1 MARGSGTHGAHLAQV
16 MLAEI
21 HSCLDVLTASLKGGS
36 ERDLC
41 HDDLTGLVVAA
52 RRAQARLESAV
63 LSSVAEVDARGSHVH
78 DGALTAGAWLRM
90 VSRSTPGE
98 AATTVR
104 TARVLRA
111 GVLPATSAALTS
123 GEISAAHAQ
132 LIATSV
138 DGAPAGAAA
147 LIEPEALEAAR
158 TADVRAVAGVMR
170 MFQHAL
176 DPDAADEAAVR
187 RYERRGL
194 TLSPTL
200 DGSVAL
206 SGLADEVT
214 GATITSAVDAASR
227 PEPGDR
233 RSPAQRRLD
242 GLLDICKRY
251 PESAQAP
258 RTGGGG
264 HPHVIV
270 TTDET
275 TIGASAS
282 GASAAGGPTD
292 QSSPPDCPVP
302 GPSFGAT
309 LSWVGHV
316 TGSTARRVACDADV
330 TTVRIGPDG
339 EVLGTR
345 AERRYF
351 SPAQRRAMIARDGDR
366 CFWPWCDRP
375 VDWSDGHHLRFWA
388 DGGPT
393 SVSNGVLPC
402 GGHHLQLHEG
412 RWRAQRLPDGRYI
425 ARHRDGRVI
434 GPEPHP
440 PGHNRPP
447 HRRE

>member
-1 MARGSGTHGAHLAQV
+1 MAGGSGAHGAHPAQV
-16 MLAEI
+16 ALAEI
-21 HSCLDVLTASLKGGS
+21 HSCLDSLTASLEGGS

-41 HDDLTGLVVAA
+41 HADLTGLVVAA

-63 LSSVAEVDARGSHVH
+63 LTGVGEVDARGSHVH
-78 DGALTAGAWLRM
+78 DGALTVGAWLRM
-90 VSRSTPGE
+90 VSRSTPSE

-104 TARVLRA
+104 TARVLRS

-132 LIATSV
+132 VIATSV
-138 DGAPAGAAA
+138 EGTPAGAAA

-170 MFQHAL
+170 QFQHAL
-176 DPDAADEAAVR
+176 DPDGADEAAVR
-187 RYERRGL
+187 RHERRGL

-200 DGSVAL
+200 NGSVAL

-214 GATITSAVDAASR
+214 GATITSAVDTASR
-227 PEPGDR
+227 PVPGDR
-233 RSPAQRRLD
+233 RSPVQRRLD
-242 GLLDICKRY
+242 GLLDICKHY
-251 PESAQAP
+251 LESPDAP

-270 TTDET
+270 TTD
-275 TIGASAS
+275 GATM
-282 GASAAGGPTD
+282 GASAAGGPPD
-292 QSSPPDCPVP
+292 ESSPPDGPAP
-302 GPSFGAT
+302 GHSFGAT

-316 TGSTARRVACDADV
+316 AASTARRVACDDV
-330 TTVRIGPDG
+330 TSVRIGPDG

-345 AERRYF
+345 TDRRYF
-351 SPAQRRAMIARDGDR
+351 TPAQRRAMIARDGDR

-375 VDWSDGHHLRFWA
+375 TEWSDGHHLCFWA
-388 DGGPT
+388 EDGPT

-402 GGHHLQLHEG
+402 GGHHIQLHEG
-412 RWRAQRLPDGRYI
+412 RWRAERLPDGRYVV
-425 ARHRDGRVI
+425 RHRDGRVI
-434 GPEPHP
+434 GPEAHP

-447 HRRE
+447 PHRRE